1 MTIDAGMFWV
11 AVLSAL
17 TCGLAYYRIAVV
29 PEGLRSDLDGAVR
42 AFGRA
47 VELRFPSHAG
57 LTEVVA
63 KLVRRVG
70 TRMGFGPRRL
80 RHLETAA
87 RLRDIGLCAIPYHL
101 VNRRKWDEWSLADT
115 ETYDC
120 HADVGGAILETIPT
134 LSKYADAVRHHHA
147 AFAPANSSSWN
158 SPPCLEARIVKA
170 CAEYVWYA
178 RHRGPMEAARHI
190 EEGKGTLYDPNVA
203 RELLRIVGARVL

>member
-1 MTIDAGMFWV
+1 MTIDATMFWTALLC
-11 AVLSAL
+11 AV

-47 VELRFPSHAG
+47 VELRFPSHSG

-70 TRMGFGPRRL
+70 VRMGFGPRRL

-147 AFAPANSSSWN
+147 AFAPTCSGGWTT
-158 SPPCLEARIVKA
+158 PCLEARIVKA
-170 CAEYVWYA
+170 CAEFVWYT
-178 RHRGPMEAARHI
+178 RHRGQVEAMRHI
-190 EEGKGTLYDPNVA
+190 EQGAGTLYDPNVA
-203 RELLRIVGARVL
+203 RELLRIVSARLL